1 MASWMSNWI
10 KVGGVTLPAPSTYK
24 VSLSDL
30 DSENSS
36 RNEKGKLKRQRIRS
50 QVYKI
55 ESTWKIPVSQAKVIV
70 DAFSPKEFSVTF
82 FDVTS
87 GNYITKSMYAGDKT
101 ADVLQIK
108 DNKEDTYLNFAC
120 NLIEL

>member
-1 MASWMSNWI
+1 MASWMFNWI

-30 DSENSS
+30 DKDSS

-101 ADVLQIK
+101 AEVLQPK
-108 DNKEDTYLNFAC
+108 DKKEDTYLHFAC